1 MIKYIISV
9 NSTLPRPIFLL
20 IITFIFFS
28 FTLPFHEANKKK
40 TKRNTCSE
48 FTEIYKDKVTGL
60 TRYIAKE
67 KITLMDFE
75 QKNQFDL
82 VWFKN
87 REDYTLAF
95 KANKKLCFENDV
107 AVSFHLLEGK
117 VVTVS
122 SSHIANCESLMT
134 VQFEEEED
142 QDKKLGMIQNSEVV
156 GISFTNKNA
165 NYKLKLYPKDARLF
179 KDILECLTKQ

>member
-1 MIKYIISV
+1 MINSV
-9 NSTLPRPIFLL
+9 SSTLLKSIFLFFVAFL
-20 IITFIFFS
+20 FFS
-28 FTLPFHEANKKK
+28 FSYDGYEVNKKK
-40 TKRNTCSE
+40 NKRNTCSE
-48 FTEIYKDKVTGL
+48 YTEVYKDKVTGV

-87 REDYTLAF
+87 KEDFTLAF
-95 KANKKLCFENDV
+95 KASKKLCFENEV

-117 VVTVS
+117 VVTVP

-134 VQFEEEED
+134 VQFEEDVD
-142 QDKKLGMIQNSEVV
+142 QDKKLEMIKDSEVV
-156 GISFTNKNA
+156 GISFTNKEQ
-165 NYKLKLYPKDARLF
+165 NYKLKLYPKDSRLF
-179 KDILECLTKQ
+179 QDILNCLIKQ